1 VTSYRVLFQD
11 AGIDT
16 RRSDTTYI
24 RVRVWE
30 GENYLGAWFGLLNGR
45 SKRRYL
51 NDGVDAQHYES
62 MAPVALALAIKETI
76 EHGEGDAPRDI
87 PMHPTLVLQLALE
100 EHTWKQGDE
109 VIAFEV

>member
-1 VTSYRVLFQD
+1 MPNYRVIFQD
-11 AGIDT
+11 SGHDS
-16 RRSDTTYI
+16 RRSDTTYM

-30 GENYLGAWFGLLNGR
+30 GDNYLGAWFGLLNGR

-51 NDGVDAQHYES
+51 ADVEDAHHYES

-76 EHGEGDAPRDI
+76 IHGKLDEPRDV
-87 PMHPTLVLQLALE
+87 PMHPTTVLQLALE

-109 VIAFEV
+109 VITFDA